1 MINPRKYMTTIG
13 FLIGI
18 LMLILVGTNIFI
30 NRLTNILSIIINITI
45 FILLIVIIFSSIVT
59 YSILNNKKIS
69 STIMKLNFN
78 IVSVLYPALIVLGNT
93 INIPKNEI
101 RKVYIKL
108 NNEYIYSKKFNL
120 KAEDILI

>member
-30 NRLTNILSIIINITI
+30 SKLTNIFSIIINITI

-59 YSILNNKKIS
+59 
-69 STIMKLNFN
+69 
-78 IVSVLYPALIVLGNT
+78 
-93 INIPKNEI
+93 
-101 RKVYIKL
+101 
-108 NNEYIYSKKFNL
+108 
-120 KAEDILI
+120 